1 MHKENEL
8 LLSSPLD
15 FVTMQKVPE
24 LLSKL
29 LLESEFRAVLV
40 NSFDDL
46 LINRVVLSQL
56 VVREFV
62 K

>member
-1 MHKENEL
+1 MHKENLL

-29 LLESEFRAVLV
+29 LLESEFRVVLV

-62 K
+62 Q